1 MPLMFSKK
9 TNERVIVNVTP
20 WINWFFSYCF
30 HILLAAAMSLF
41 TRLGTVDGLSLEF
54 QSTLAPGNT
63 IIQTFKV
70 PVLTVLKLSLI
81 KFDFI

>member
-1 MPLMFSKK
+1 
-9 TNERVIVNVTP
+9 
-20 WINWFFSYCF
+20 
-30 HILLAAAMSLF
+30 MSLF